1 MASLIVDTH
10 PHIVS
15 HDTDRYPIS
24 PLGGT
29 RSDWSAERAVDAE
42 EMIAAMAE
50 AGVDKMAMVH
60 SSTTYGFNVEY
71 VADMVAKYPDK
82 FTGVFSI
89 DVTAPDGPEKMRY
102 WFERGCTGQR
112 IFTRGSTMKDAWLR
126 LDDAKLFPCY
136 EIAEELGIAV
146 ALNPRVPDFDQLIAV
161 LKQFP
166 KVNFILENLGKSDF
180 TDGAPFNN
188 ATPLWSLADYP
199 NLYLKIKTEN
209 NLQSHKGKS
218 TPETMFAKIVAVYG
232 ANRMIWGSN
241 YPASEGT
248 LKELTDIARRTYA
261 SLSQDDQD
269 WILGKTA
276 LKLYPA
282 LAKRELV

>member
-1 MASLIVDTH
+1 MASPVVDIH

-15 HDTDRYPIS
+15 KDTTKYPIT

-29 RSDWSAERAVDAE
+29 RSDWSSERGVDAE
-42 EMIAAMAE
+42 QMIAAMAE

-60 SSTTYGFNVEY
+60 SSTTYGFECGY
-71 VADMVAKYPDK
+71 CADMVAKYPNK

-89 DVTAPDGPEKMRY
+89 DVTAADGPQKMRY
-102 WFERGCTGQR
+102 WFSRGCTGQR
-112 IFTRGSTMKDAWLR
+112 IFTRGSTMKDAWVAI
-126 LDDAKLFPCY
+126 DDPKLFPCY
-136 EIAEELGIAV
+136 EVAEELGIAV
-146 ALNPRVPDFDQLIAV
+146 ALNPQVKKFNELETI

-166 KVNFILENLGKSDF
+166 KVNFVLENLGKSDF

-188 ATPLWSLADYP
+188 AKPLWDLSRFP

-209 NLQSHKGKS
+209 NLQSLKGKS
-218 TPETMFAKIVAVYG
+218 TPETMFAKIVSIYG
-232 ANRMIWGSN
+232 ANRMAWGSN
-241 YPASEGT
+241 YPASKGA
-248 LKELTDIARRTYA
+248 LKELTDIARQTYA
-261 SLSQDDQD
+261 SLPQSDQD

-282 LAKRELV
+282 LAK